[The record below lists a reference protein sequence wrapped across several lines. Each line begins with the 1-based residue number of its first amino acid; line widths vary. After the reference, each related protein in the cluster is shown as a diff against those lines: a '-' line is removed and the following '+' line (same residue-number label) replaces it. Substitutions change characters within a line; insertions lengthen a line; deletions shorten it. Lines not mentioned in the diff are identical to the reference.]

1 MVPMKIRQEHDQL
14 LSAWGG
20 SATTPSTGDLSSSFK
35 SFGSPPGGQPSR
47 LAKGKSRSDSGLNPV
62 IHLSRIVE
70 SNPCPAVIEERN
82 RLAREIH
89 DTLVQ
94 EFAGIL
100 LHLEATNG
108 LNLEVNALECLACA
122 RELAKSGLEDAR
134 RMLLGLRPKSLEGA
148 HLADALGQ
156 LAERFSRDCGIHC
169 TFSASGRTQKLFE
182 EIENELYRVA
192 QEALCNVRKHS
203 RARSVSI
210 LLSYTSAGVLLAIKD
225 NGQGFAMKQSEPGAH
240 GFGLP
245 AMCERASRLGGRMD
259 INSGQGIGTEIRMRV
274 PLSGNTSKET
284 NNQ

>member
-1 MVPMKIRQEHDQL
+1 MKIEQGQQQLSPRYVAITNPRARSFNGTPASAGPQLRNQPFLQVEGHDC
-14 LSAWGG
+14 SG
-20 SATTPSTGDLSSSFK
+20 SE
-35 SFGSPPGGQPSR
+35 
-47 LAKGKSRSDSGLNPV
+47 LNPTTY
-62 IHLSRIVE
+62 LSQLVE
-70 SNPCPAVIEERN
+70 SLPCSAVIEERN
-82 RLAREIH
+82 RMAAEIH
-89 DTLVQ
+89 DTLAQ

-100 LHLEATNG
+100 LHLEAANG
-108 LNLEVNALECLACA
+108 FELAVNASECLARA

-134 RMLLGLRPKSLEGA
+134 RMLLGLRPRSLEGA

-169 TFSASGRTQKLFE
+169 TFSASGRTQRLFE

-225 NGQGFAMKQSEPGAH
+225 NGQGFAMKQPEPGAH

-259 INSGQGIGTEIRMRV
+259 INSGQGTGTEIRMRV
-274 PLSGNTSKET
+274 PLSGNTSKER